1 MNTILWWL
9 TLCKIWYMD
18 ESTPSG
24 LKSAL
29 IQYCVCRWKYE
40 IIVGPLIVIQVE
52 MRYLVRREANTQ
64 MPMQIVERFA
74 RDAWGLSNATSSG
87 EKMQVF
93 RDWSGLK

>member
-1 MNTILWWL
+1 MVLMNTILGRL
-9 TLCKIWYMD
+9 K
-18 ESTPSG
+18 STHSG
-24 LKSAL
+24 LESAL
-29 IQYCVCRWKYE
+29 LQYCVCRWKYE

-52 MRYLVRREANTQ
+52 MRYLVRLEANTQ

>member
-1 MNTILWWL
+1 
-9 TLCKIWYMD
+9 MD

-29 IQYCVCRWKYE
+29 ILYCVCRWKYE

-64 MPMQIVERFA
+64 MPMQIIERFA

-87 EKMQVF
+87 EKMLVF

>member
-1 MNTILWWL
+1 
-9 TLCKIWYMD
+9 MD